1 MAERWQLT
9 KQTPR
14 FALLLAAMFLQIL
27 LAPIIVASPVGMAG
41 ARIVTGL
48 VLVAALLATGARR
61 IPIALF
67 VVVITFHML
76 ASLRPEPW
84 LEIAAT
90 VLRIAFLAY
99 VCGRVILRVLSER
112 NVSYDTLAGAA
123 CGYMLLGLIWG
134 EFYILTELALPG
146 SFEIPASF
154 RIGPDADP
162 RASLLYFSF
171 ITLTTVGYG
180 DMHPNN
186 PGAGGLAVSEAL
198 VGQLYLAM
206 TVASLVGMHIA
217 NRGK

>member
-206 TVASLVGMHIA
+206 TVARLVGINIA

>member
-1 MAERWQLT
+1 MALRWQLT

-14 FALLLAAMFLQIL
+14 FALLLAAMFVQLL

-48 VLVAALLATGARR
+48 VLVAALLAIGARR
-61 IPIALF
+61 VSLVLF
-67 VVVITFHML
+67 VVVITFHVL
-76 ASLRPEPW
+76 AFLRPEPW

-90 VLRIAFLAY
+90 VLRLAFLAY
-99 VCGRVILRVLSER
+99 VCGLVILRVLSER

-134 EFYILTELALPG
+134 ELYILTELALPG

-180 DMHPNN
+180 FMHPNN
-186 PGAGGLAVSEAL
+186 PGAGGLAASEAL
-198 VGQLYLAM
+198 VGQFYLAVM
-206 TVASLVGMHIA
+206 VARLVGLHIA
-217 NRGK
+217 NRGN